1 MAEVDPL
8 IFKILADS
16 KAARKEVQDFQ
27 RLTGQGLNRV
37 EKDVLRLEAQM
48 KRSTGA
54 IGGHLKGLAGTLGT
68 LFTGRELVGMIDG
81 FTRLQNSLR
90 VAGLEGQALETVQTR
105 LLNLSTKYGVNVG
118 ELAGLYGKATL
129 AGRELGATEDQL
141 LQITEASAQ
150 ALKISGTNATQAQ
163 GALLG
168 LTQALSSGTVR
179 AEEFNQILE
188 GGLQPLLQAAANS
201 ERFGGS
207 IAKLRQA
214 VVDGKF
220 SSQEFYQA
228 ILAGSAEL
236 DAKAS
241 KATLTL
247 AGAFEA
253 LTSRLTV
260 YIGTAAQTNGAT
272 AALAGGLS
280 LLADNIDVLI
290 PALALVATF
299 VGTRMVTA
307 AIAGSAAYAGFTA
320 TLAGTA
326 SASAI
331 ATRGLAALTAAMTGP
346 AGVALAVTAVVAS
359 FAYFSTSADNAANS
373 VEGLKKSNENASTEL
388 DRMIGRLKAAGVQ
401 TDELAAAADRARGP
415 IDGLADSFR
424 QALIEARKFNA
435 EVGATGLQQNSD
447 DIQATQGRQA
457 TLREYIRAQR
467 AANPG
472 AIREGR
478 KSPQLIRAEQQLAEE
493 MRREALLRAQRDVR
507 VAGMRAGVDVDSDT
521 PVRST
526 STTATKPTRTRTG
539 NNTDPLDAVFRNEQE
554 LRQLQLEELR
564 AKEQAATSAT
574 ARADLARQALALE
587 ATMRRKDI
595 DETQRKGQLTA
606 EEANARRKIVDNL
619 YGAADEITVQG
630 RETAYQLAISREEQ
644 QRIARQQT
652 DAMRDELDALGA
664 EAGITDVRKSRVA
677 IERRMLEIQQE
688 IERALLEEAIA
699 RGDVGDAA
707 KARAALARK
716 QQAVRTGFEQDNQG
730 PLGEYLDGLRKAGMN
745 LDDQFEGIAVN
756 GLRSLNDGLADAIAN
771 SRNLG
776 DVFANVARSI
786 IADLIRIAIQQT
798 IVNALMNAAGG
809 LFGGGGG
816 GGLSITNLVGG
827 AVKGAGKV
835 SGARAGGG
843 PVAAG
848 QIYRVNE
855 ASSPGNPEYFRPA
868 MSGTVIPL
876 GQVNA
881 SASRGASREPIVIK
895 VFADEGKTFA
905 PRVEAISAG
914 VSVQVTREA
923 APHIARSGANMAVD
937 SIAKM
942 QRYGS
947 SPLGGPYR

>member
-1 MAEVDPL
+1 MPEIDPL
-8 IFKILADS
+8 TLRLIADVKQAQASITNLERTSDRSFS
-16 KAARKEVQDFQ
+16 KLER
-27 RLTGQGLNRV
+27 
-37 EKDVLRLEAQM
+37 DVLRVEAQM
-48 KRSTGA
+48 KRSSGA
-54 IGGHLKGLAGTLGT
+54 IGNSLKGLATTFAT
-68 LFTGRELVGMIDG
+68 LFTGRELVGLIDG

-90 VAGLEGQALETVQTR
+90 VAGLDGEQLEQVQGR
-105 LLNLSTKYGVNVG
+105 LLDLSTRYGVSVG
-118 ELAGLYGKATL
+118 ELAGLYGKATQ
-129 AGRELGATEDQL
+129 AGRELGATSDEL
-141 LQITEASAQ
+141 LKITEASAQ
-150 ALKISGTNATQAQ
+150 ALKISGTSTAQAQ

-179 AEEFNQILE
+179 AEEFNQVLE
-188 GGLQPLLQAAANS
+188 GGLQPLLQAASNG

-260 YIGTAAQTNGAT
+260 YVGQSAQANGAT
-272 AALAGGLS
+272 AALAGGLQ

-290 PALALVATF
+290 PALATVATF
-299 VGTRMVTA
+299 VGTRMVAA
-307 AIAGSAAYAGFTA
+307 AIAGSTAYASFTA

-326 SASAI
+326 SASAL
-331 ATRGLAALTAAMTGP
+331 ATRGLAALTAALTGP

-359 FAYFSTSADNAANS
+359 FAYFSTSADSAANS
-373 VEGLKKSNENASTEL
+373 VEGLKQSNADASTEL

-435 EVGATGLQQNSD
+435 EVGATGLQQSND
-447 DIQATQGRQA
+447 DIKAGQDRQA

-478 KSPQLIRAEQQLAEE
+478 KSPQLLRAEQQLDEE
-493 MRREALLRAQRDVR
+493 VRREALLRAQRDVR
-507 VAGMRAGVDVDSDT
+507 VAGMRAGVDVDNDRPRAS
-521 PVRST
+521 SAT
-526 STTATKPTRTRTG
+526 STAKPKPTRTGRTG
-539 NNTDPLDAVFRNEQE
+539 AGTDPLDAQFRNEQE
-554 LRQLQLEELR
+554 LRALQLEEIR
-564 AKEQAATSAT
+564 AKEQVATAATERAKY
-574 ARADLARQALALE
+574 AREALDLE

-595 DETQRKGQLTA
+595 DEAERKGTLRA
-606 EEANARRKIVDNL
+606 EEAIARRKIVDNL

-630 RETAYQLAISREEQ
+630 RETAYQLAISRAEQ
-644 QRIARQQT
+644 EAIAREQT

-664 EAGITDVRKSRVA
+664 EAGITDVRTARVA
-677 IERRMLEIQQE
+677 IERRMLEIQQQ
-688 IERALLEEAIA
+688 IERNLLDEAIA
-699 RGDVGDAA
+699 RGDVADAA

-716 QQAVRTGFEQDNQG
+716 QSADRTGFDRDQAG
-730 PLGEYLDGLRKAGMN
+730 PLGQYVEELRKAGLN

-771 SRNLG
+771 SKNLG
-776 DVFANVARSI
+776 DVFKNVAQSI

-798 IVNALMNAAGG
+798 IVNALQSAFGSS
-809 LFGGGGG
+809 GGGGG
-816 GGLSITNLVGG
+816 GGLFGTILNVAGT
-827 AVKGAGKV
+827 AAKFAGKTP
-835 SGARAGGG
+835 GARAGGG

-848 QIYRVNE
+848 NLYRINE
-855 ASSPGNPEYFRPA
+855 AGMEYFQPA
-868 MSGTVIPL
+868 NSGRIIPIGEMNQRLTRSSQESGGGTV
-876 GQVNA
+876 
-881 SASRGASREPIVIK
+881 RVIIE
-895 VFADEGKTFA
+895 EGPNFMSTI
-905 PRVEAISAG
+905 RTEATG
-914 VSVQVTREA
+914 VSLEVTRA
-923 APHIARSGANMAVD
+923 AYPSMVEGAAQETHRRLSRPRMPGAG
-937 SIAKM
+937 
-942 QRYGS
+942 R
-947 SPLGGPYR
+947 